1 MIKIL
6 SSIVN
11 KGKLVDNILKK
22 VVASNSIPEETSIK
36 LLRTK
41 PNIMNGICKFHKY
54 VIGNCPP
61 FRRILSAS
69 NTPTNK
75 LANF

>member
-1 MIKIL
+1 MMKIL
-6 SSIVN
+6 SSVVN

-22 VVASNSIPEETSIK
+22 VVASNSISEETSIK
-36 LLRTK
+36 LVGTK
-41 PNIMNGICKFHKY
+41 PNIMNGICKCHKY
-54 VIGNCPP
+54 AIGNCPP